1 MKSCEPSLQREIST
15 REPANA
21 EQRRVFFDKPSFSA
35 WRLCLS
41 ALLCGTAFVSDI
53 VVAQT
58 QIPLPAATGT
68 FSGNSRGFWFTS
80 PSNIV
85 ITGVRVPTD
94 ASASSQ
100 SVEIMRFNTA
110 APPLFSATTND
121 FTSLL
126 RVVNDAT
133 TNILPASIPVATGD
147 IIGVLGSRGD
157 VNSYATGAPHA
168 STIDGLPVS
177 LARLG
182 LQFALST
189 TAAQQLWTEASGSIS
204 RVELYYLPG
213 FLVSTAASP
222 LAGGTV
228 TCAVNVVATGGSTTC
243 TATPNAGYSLTNIS
257 GCNGTTSTTS
267 PYTTGAVTA
276 ACTVTA
282 TFANALTIGG
292 SVSGLSGTGL
302 VLSLNAGAQTL
313 SVAADGSFTF
323 PTGVSS
329 GSPYAVTVQTQP
341 TNPSQTC
348 AIANANGTTASS
360 NVTDVTV
367 TCTTNTYTVGG
378 TVSGLSGSGLVL
390 SLNAGAQTLNVSA
403 NGSVTFPTALASG
416 SAYAVTVQTQ
426 PNSPTQTCS
435 VANGSGTVVAS
446 NVTDVTV
453 TCSTNTYSVGGS
465 VSGLSGSGLV
475 LSLNSG
481 AQTLP
486 VAADGSFTFPTA
498 LASGSAYAVTVQ
510 TQPSGPAQV
519 CAVANGSGTL
529 SNTNVTNVSVTCATA
544 QRSVSVISSG
554 AAFTTSPTIPASVPD
569 GTVLTFTIV
578 IPSGAQLQSVTGCG
592 GSLNGSVYTTGPI
605 TANCTITVLALTPAI
620 PTLNNVLLLLLAA
633 LVVAAGLRHRRT
645 LR

>member
-1 MKSCEPSLQREIST
+1 MKSCEPNLQREIST
-15 REPANA
+15 HEPAKA
-21 EQRRVFFDKPSFSA
+21 ERRGFFDKPSLSP

-58 QIPLPAATGT
+58 QIPIPAQSST
-68 FSGNSRGFWFTS
+68 FSTNSRGFWFTS

-94 ASASSQ
+94 ASSGPQ
-100 SVEIMRFNTA
+100 SAEIVRFNTA
-110 APPLFSATTND
+110 APPIYSATTND

-126 RVVNDAT
+126 RVVDDAT
-133 TNILPASIPVATGD
+133 TNILPTSIPVATGD
-147 IIGVLGSRGD
+147 IIGVLGSRSN
-157 VNSYATGAPHA
+157 VNSYASGAPLA
-168 STIDGLPVS
+168 STIDGLPVNLS
-177 LARLG
+177 RLG
-182 LQFALST
+182 MQFPLSS
-189 TAAQQLWTEASGSIS
+189 TAAQQLWTETGGSIS

-267 PYTTGAVTA
+267 PYTTGTVTA

-282 TFANALTIGG
+282 TFSNALTIGG

-313 SVAADGSFTF
+313 NVAANGSFTF
-323 PTGVSS
+323 PTGLSS

-341 TNPSQTC
+341 
-348 AIANANGTTASS
+348 
-360 NVTDVTV
+360 
-367 TCTTNTYTVGG
+367 
-378 TVSGLSGSGLVL
+378 
-390 SLNAGAQTLNVSA
+390 SA
-403 NGSVTFPTALASG
+403 
-416 SAYAVTVQTQ
+416 
-426 PNSPTQTCS
+426 
-435 VANGSGTVVAS
+435 
-446 NVTDVTV
+446 
-453 TCSTNTYSVGGS
+453 
-465 VSGLSGSGLV
+465 
-475 LSLNSG
+475 
-481 AQTLP
+481 
-486 VAADGSFTFPTA
+486 
-498 LASGSAYAVTVQ
+498 
-510 TQPSGPAQV
+510 PAQV
-519 CAVANGSGTL
+519 CTVANGAGSV
-529 SNTNVTNVSVTCATA
+529 SNANVTNVSVTCATA

-578 IPSGAQLQSVTGCG
+578 MPSGAQLQSVTGCG

-605 TANCTITVLALTPAI
+605 TANCTINVFALTPAI
-620 PTLNNVLLLLLAA
+620 PTLNNALLLLLAVLLA
-633 LVVAAGLRHRRT
+633 VVTVMRQRRT
-645 LR
+645 PR